1 MVAQKSRPKLAVKNL
16 GPILES
22 IPMACETSETS
33 APVASQMADMEFM
46 LEIRWARNALAA

>member
-46 LEIRWARNALAA
+46 LEIR